1 MKELLTAM
9 FVALLLAGC
18 GEEIPT
24 TGKEAKNG
32 NLREVNINMISE
44 RNGSYFFAE
53 GNERFTGVVHDK
65 DKAGHVVREL
75 TYNIFFSCFCLLRS
89 QSRFQVPGS
98 PVCLPFPAC
107 EVLGRDTS

>member
-1 MKELLTAM
+1 MKKLLTAM

-44 RNGSYFFAE
+44 
-53 GNERFTGVVHDK
+53 
-65 DKAGHVVREL
+65 L
-75 TYNIFFSCFCLLRS
+75 FSA
-89 QSRFQVPGS
+89 QEQVPRGHTDALQE
-98 PVCLPFPAC
+98 PHGQRAARGHP
-107 EVLGRDTS
+107 

>member
-1 MKELLTAM
+1 MMKELLLAM
-9 FVALLLAGC
+9 FVALLMAGC

-53 GNERFTGVVHDK
+53 GNEPFTGVVHDK

-75 TYNIFFSCFCLLRS
+75 TYNISFHVFAFYVASPGSRFPGLLAISCLRS
-89 QSRFQVPGS
+89 SR
-98 PVCLPFPAC
+98 A
-107 EVLGRDTS
+107 

>member
-1 MKELLTAM
+1 MTKLLVAM
-9 FVALLLAGC
+9 SVALLMAGC

-53 GNERFTGVVHDK
+53 GNEPFTGVVHDK

-75 TYNIFFSCFCLLRS
+75 TYNIFFHVFAFYVAS
-89 QSRFQVPGS
+89 PGS

-107 EVLGRDTS
+107 GVLGRDTS